1 MASFYDSLV
10 LDRIASLEQSLAEEK
25 KKNRS
30 LSIECNSLKKKFVCS
45 KEKNLQLKNRLRT
58 EIKKRISVP

>member
-30 LSIECNSLKKKFVCS
+30 LSIECNSLKKKFVRS